1 MVAGRSSA
9 RPFGGTVWTFPI
21 IGNKIMQIRK
31 GEKEMK
37 SKIKGKFLLTLAAVI
52 TILFVSPAISQEKPA
67 DNMQIVREKVRADKK
82 LFVAANMEL
91 TESESKGFWPLYE
104 RYQKDLEKLG
114 ERTLDLIKNYA
125 MNFENMSDEA
135 AKKML
140 DEWLALEMERQKMR
154 EAYLPK
160 FREVLPER
168 KVARY
173 YQLENKILAV
183 VNYELAAQIPLVQ

>member
-1 MVAGRSSA
+1 
-9 RPFGGTVWTFPI
+9 
-21 IGNKIMQIRK
+21 
-31 GEKEMK
+31 MK
-37 SKIKGKFLLTLAAVI
+37 KSMKLILLLTLAAVI
-52 TILFVSPAISQEKPA
+52 TILVISPALSQDRPA

-91 TESESKGFWPLYE
+91 TESEAKGFWPLYE
-104 RYQKDLEKLG
+104 RYQKDMENLG
-114 ERTLDLIKNYA
+114 ERTGALIKNYA
-125 MNFENMSDEA
+125 MNFENMSNEA

-154 EAYLPK
+154 QTYLPK
-160 FREVLPER
+160 FRAVLPDK

>member
-1 MVAGRSSA
+1 MKTSIKI
-9 RPFGGTVWTFPI
+9 TV
-21 IGNKIMQIRK
+21 
-31 GEKEMK
+31 
-37 SKIKGKFLLTLAAVI
+37 FLTILAAFTVLI
-52 TILFVSPAISQEKPA
+52 VSPVTSQDKPA

-91 TESESKGFWPLYE
+91 TESEAKGFWPLYE

-114 ERTLDLIKNYA
+114 ERTLELIRDYA
-125 MNFENMSDEA
+125 MNFEKMSDEA

-160 FREVLPER
+160 FRAVLPDK

-183 VNYELAAQIPLVQ
+183 VNYELAAEIPLVQ

>member
-1 MVAGRSSA
+1 MVAGRSSVT
-9 RPFGGTVWTFPI
+9 PFGGTVWTFPI

-37 SKIKGKFLLTLAAVI
+37 TSIKITVFLTILAAFTVLI
-52 TILFVSPAISQEKPA
+52 VSPVTSQDKPA

-91 TESESKGFWPLYE
+91 TESEAKGFWPLYE

-114 ERTLDLIKNYA
+114 ERTLELIRDYA
-125 MNFENMSDEA
+125 MNFEKMSDEA

-160 FREVLPER
+160 FRAVLPDK

-183 VNYELAAQIPLVQ
+183 VNYELAAEIPLVQ

>member
-1 MVAGRSSA
+1 MK
-9 RPFGGTVWTFPI
+9 TT
-21 IGNKIMQIRK
+21 IR
-31 GEKEMK
+31 G
-37 SKIKGKFLLTLAAVI
+37 ILFLAMAAV
-52 TILFVSPAISQEKPA
+52 TILFVSPAVSQEKAA

-82 LFVAANMEL
+82 LFVATNMEL
-91 TESESKGFWPLYE
+91 TATEAKGFWPLYE
-104 RYQKDLEKLG
+104 RYQKDMENLG
-114 ERTLDLIKNYA
+114 ERTLELIRNYA
-125 MNFENMSDEA
+125 MNFEKMSDEA

-160 FREVLPER
+160 FREVLPDK

>member
-1 MVAGRSSA
+1 MKRSIEITVFLTIVAA
-9 RPFGGTVWTFPI
+9 LTVLI
-21 IGNKIMQIRK
+21 
-31 GEKEMK
+31 
-37 SKIKGKFLLTLAAVI
+37 
-52 TILFVSPAISQEKPA
+52 VSPVASQDRPA
-67 DNMQIVREKVRADKK
+67 DKMQIVREKVRADKK

-91 TESESKGFWPLYE
+91 TESEAKGFWPLYD

-114 ERTLDLIKNYA
+114 KRTLGLIKNYA

-140 DEWLALEMERQKMR
+140 EEWLTVEMERQKLR

-160 FREVLPER
+160 FREVLPDK
-168 KVARY
+168 KVVRY